1 MPFGY
6 IDRPRKYSLTLVAI
20 RFVTIVTRLGERA
33 RNLDRSEGVY
43 LAQWTLVHVLRPK
56 KPQNGA
62 HETWAAGV
70 VSW

>member
-20 RFVTIVTRLGERA
+20 RFVAIVTRLGERA
-33 RNLDRSEGVY
+33 RNLDRIEGGN
-43 LAQWTLVHVLRPK
+43 LAQWTLVRVLWPR

-62 HETWAAGV
+62 HGTSAA
-70 VSW
+70 